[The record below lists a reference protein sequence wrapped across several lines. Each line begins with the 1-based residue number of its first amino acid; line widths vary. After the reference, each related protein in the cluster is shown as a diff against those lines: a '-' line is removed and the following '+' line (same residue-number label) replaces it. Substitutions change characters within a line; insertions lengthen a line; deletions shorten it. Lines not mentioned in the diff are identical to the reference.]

1 MARDSV
7 SRSRLGYRTAAVGGE
22 RPQAFSAMT
31 RKRPDAL
38 ITFASPLTSAY
49 RPIIVEFALK
59 QRLPT
64 MFGLR
69 AAVEAGGLMSY
80 SPNVADGFRRA
91 AYYIDRI
98 LKGAKPGDL
107 PIERPTKFE
116 LVINL
121 KTAKALGLTIP
132 QTLLLRADEVIQ

>member
-69 AAVEAGGLMSY
+69 AAVEAGGLLSY
-80 SPNVADGFRRA
+80 FPHFPGGVPRA
-91 AYYIDRI
+91 APYIDPI
-98 LKGAKPGDL
+98 PQGAKPRGL
-107 PIERPTKFE
+107 PLTPT
-116 LVINL
+116 
-121 KTAKALGLTIP
+121 P
-132 QTLLLRADEVIQ
+132 

>member
-80 SPNVADGFRRA
+80 SPNVAGGVPRA
-91 AYYIDRI
+91 AFFIDRI
-98 LKGAKPGDL
+98 LKGAQPGDL
-107 PIERPTKFE
+107 PLERPTKFE
-116 LVINL
+116 LVIKLQNP
-121 KTAKALGLTIP
+121 KGLP
-132 QTLLLRADEVIQ
+132 LDL

>member
-80 SPNVADGFRRA
+80 FPPVAGGGRRA
-91 AYYIDRI
+91 APFNHPI
-98 LKGAKPGDL
+98 LEGAQPRGLPPPRPPQIKPGV
-107 PIERPTKFE
+107 K
-116 LVINL
+116 
-121 KTAKALGLTIP
+121 P
-132 QTLLLRADEVIQ
+132 QTAPNPRPPNPPN